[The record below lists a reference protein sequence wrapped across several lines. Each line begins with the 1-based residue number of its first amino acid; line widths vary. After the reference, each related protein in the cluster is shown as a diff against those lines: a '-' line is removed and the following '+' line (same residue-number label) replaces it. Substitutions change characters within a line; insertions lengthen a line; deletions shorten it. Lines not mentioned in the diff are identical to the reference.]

1 MKEQMSNAEYYAR
14 KLLESLPKGSTKI
27 NHETGLGLLW
37 VFHKEDGTI
46 RMSGEDFKEIRFG
59 GKE

>member
-14 KLLESLPKGSTKI
+14 KLLESLPKESAGRKD
-27 NHETGLGLLW
+27 GLGLIW
-37 VFHKEDGTI
+37 FFHKDNGEI
-46 RMSGEDFKEIRFG
+46 ILSGDDNKEIRFG